1 MTTKTL
7 SNEKKWLLH
16 NLAQSKAEQQH
27 FIDLAKPLLD
37 RFISSNL
44 TEDHYGGYAVE
55 LRMFKPQS
63 AKYENEHSLISL
75 SKETDSNGWS
85 FAPSLLQDDDCYV
98 MKDNVLIKHHLF
110 SFLWYSN

>member
-7 SNEKKWLLH
+7 SNEKEWLLH
-16 NLAQSKAEQQH
+16 NLAQSKAEQHH

-63 AKYENEHSLISL
+63 AKYENEYSSISL
-75 SKETDSNGWS
+75 SKKLIQTDGR
-85 FAPSLLQDDDCYV
+85 LLLHY
-98 MKDNVLIKHHLF
+98 
-110 SFLWYSN
+110 YSMMIAML

>member
-63 AKYENEHSLISL
+63 AKYENEYSLISL
-75 SKETDSNGWS
+75 SKKLIQTDGR
-85 FAPSLLQDDDCYV
+85 LLLHYYR
-98 MKDNVLIKHHLF
+98 MMIAML
-110 SFLWYSN
+110 

>member
-63 AKYENEHSLISL
+63 AKYENEYSLISL
-75 SKETDSNGWS
+75 SKKLIQTDDR
-85 FAPSLLQDDDCYV
+85 LLLHYYR
-98 MKDNVLIKHHLF
+98 MMIAML
-110 SFLWYSN
+110 